1 MIADSGMPLASA
13 GGSDEIDLDIA
24 VAGNTEVLRA
34 KYKALRALGL
44 DPRVEDI
51 MITLPAQY
59 HLLRP
64 LSASDGLFL
73 CLVVDSDHATL
84 GMARHELRRVERTL
98 KL

>member
-1 MIADSGMPLASA
+1 
-13 GGSDEIDLDIA
+13 
-24 VAGNTEVLRA
+24 
-34 KYKALRALGL
+34 
-44 DPRVEDI
+44 